1 MHSVFNIAASWLIA
15 STLVLALDSAKS
27 SKVNYTVLGSHL
39 AANTAT
45 VSVAM

>member
-15 STLVLALDSAKS
+15 LTLVLALD
-27 SKVNYTVLGSHL
+27 YIVLGSHL